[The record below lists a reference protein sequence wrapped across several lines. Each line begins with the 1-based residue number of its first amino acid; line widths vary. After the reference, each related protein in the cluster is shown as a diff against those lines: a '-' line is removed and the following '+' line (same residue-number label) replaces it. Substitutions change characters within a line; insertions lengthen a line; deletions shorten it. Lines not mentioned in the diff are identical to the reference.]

1 MIPKNVDLLA
11 NADRRAIARALV
23 KVVPRAPR
31 PKKAPKGVPQHI
43 VGLGNYLVKNLP
55 GAGYGPK
62 GPTQAGMQYS
72 RGQRAA
78 MVAQDGLLPVPGLDQ
93 RSVLYKKKGV

>member
-11 NADRRAIARALV
+11 NADRRAIARALAKVVKRPV
-23 KVVPRAPR
+23 KVGKP
-31 PKKAPKGVPQHI
+31 PKGTPQHI

-78 MVAQDGLLPVPGLDQ
+78 LVAQDGLLPVPGLDQ

>member
-11 NADRRAIARALV
+11 NADRRAIARALA
-23 KVVPRAPR
+23 KVVKR
-31 PKKAPKGVPQHI
+31 PAAKVGKPPKGTPQHI
-43 VGLGNYLVKNLP
+43 VGLGNYLVKNVP
-55 GAGYGPK
+55 GGAAS

>member
-11 NADRRAIARALV
+11 NADRRAIARALAKVVKRPV
-23 KVVPRAPR
+23 KVGKP
-31 PKKAPKGVPQHI
+31 PKGTPQHI
-43 VGLGNYLVKNLP
+43 AGLGNYLVKNLP

-78 MVAQDGLLPVPGLDQ
+78 MVAQDGLWPVPGLDQ